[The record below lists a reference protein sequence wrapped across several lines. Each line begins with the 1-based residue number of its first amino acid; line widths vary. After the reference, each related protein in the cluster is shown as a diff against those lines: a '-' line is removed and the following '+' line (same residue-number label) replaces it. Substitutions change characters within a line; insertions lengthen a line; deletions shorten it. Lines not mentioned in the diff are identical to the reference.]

1 MSKTNA
7 KSLNAM
13 KQNIKKNNQQYENEI
28 AKYLETPE
36 EEEAAEAAE
45 SDSDSDS
52 ENESGSSSSDSE
64 SEDEAKK
71 KKDGSDSDSGSESGS
86 DSDSDW
92 GSDSSSSS
100 SDEDPAMAGK
110 TGMSKWMKTPGQ
122 EDSDDE
128 FETVKKP
135 KEKKERVIRAP
146 KEEKVQEE
154 KPKEQMVLNEE
165 NVKKKLEEMIAQR
178 GRKGTS
184 RKEQMQQLELLATA
198 KISPSMTAQV
208 LVHLIAAQFDSS
220 ITRGGVIHMPVSFE
234 VTETD
239 GDKTIT
245 RESRDNCVW
254 TRCMGNIEK
263 LLTVL
268 KENPELTEDATGQAS
283 SAANKEAQQQAQAMM
298 DEDDD
303 EQPMVVAAN
312 LVGFL
317 ERLDDE
323 LYLSLRMTDNHSAD
337 FLRRLLDIAPLLAL
351 AEKVQM
357 YYVEIGNN
365 AVAARVAMRRLEHL
379 YYKHNDIVALA
390 AKTRP
395 QEGDRA
401 DNRSAYI
408 EDIAMHLYRYGDDT
422 IKTRTMLCHIYYL
435 ALHDD
440 FYRARDMMLM
450 SHLQETISKHPVPA
464 MILFNRTM
472 AQLGLSAFRNGLI
485 QEAHGCFDELC
496 SNNRLKELLAQG
508 LTNQRYGDKT
518 QEQERAEKRR
528 QTPYHMHIN
537 LELIECCHLVG
548 AILIEIP
555 EMVANAYDTKRK
567 VSSRALR
574 RVFENSDRNPLAG
587 PPENT
592 RDVIMTG
599 ARALEKGDWQSCEK
613 FVLGLPV
620 WTHLGNEEC
629 VAKALAVMRQ
639 KIKEEALRTFL
650 FAYSAYYEALSLN
663 QLCEMFDL
671 TKKTVNSLVSKMIFS
686 DELYASWDQPTASI
700 VMHKKER
707 SRLHHMA
714 LNYADQLGK
723 LVDHNEKAWDN
734 RFAPPPPPSR
744 TDWTCLS
751 SLLPY

>member
-1 MSKTNA
+1 MARTLIPGL
-7 KSLNAM
+7 SLDL
-13 KQNIKKNNQQYENEI
+13 IRI
-28 AKYLETPE
+28 RIGVRTP
-36 EEEAAEAAE
+36 
-45 SDSDSDS
+45 
-52 ENESGSSSSDSE
+52 
-64 SEDEAKK
+64 
-71 KKDGSDSDSGSESGS
+71 
-86 DSDSDW
+86 
-92 GSDSSSSS
+92 
-100 SDEDPAMAGK
+100 PPPPR
-110 TGMSKWMKTPGQ
+110 MSKWMKTPGQ

-365 AVAARVAMRRLEHL
+365 AVAARVAMRR
-379 YYKHNDIVALA
+379 
-390 AKTRP
+390 
-395 QEGDRA
+395 
-401 DNRSAYI
+401 
-408 EDIAMHLYRYGDDT
+408 
-422 IKTRTMLCHIYYL
+422 
-435 ALHDD
+435 
-440 FYRARDMMLM
+440 
-450 SHLQETISKHPVPA
+450 
-464 MILFNRTM
+464 
-472 AQLGLSAFRNGLI
+472 
-485 QEAHGCFDELC
+485 
-496 SNNRLKELLAQG
+496 
-508 LTNQRYGDKT
+508 
-518 QEQERAEKRR
+518 
-528 QTPYHMHIN
+528 
-537 LELIECCHLVG
+537 
-548 AILIEIP
+548 
-555 EMVANAYDTKRK
+555 
-567 VSSRALR
+567 
-574 RVFENSDRNPLAG
+574 
-587 PPENT
+587 
-592 RDVIMTG
+592 
-599 ARALEKGDWQSCEK
+599 
-613 FVLGLPV
+613 
-620 WTHLGNEEC
+620 
-629 VAKALAVMRQ
+629 
-639 KIKEEALRTFL
+639 
-650 FAYSAYYEALSLN
+650 
-663 QLCEMFDL
+663 
-671 TKKTVNSLVSKMIFS
+671 
-686 DELYASWDQPTASI
+686 
-700 VMHKKER
+700 
-707 SRLHHMA
+707 
-714 LNYADQLGK
+714 
-723 LVDHNEKAWDN
+723 
-734 RFAPPPPPSR
+734 
-744 TDWTCLS
+744 
-751 SLLPY
+751 